1 MDVRIIL
8 PHIPDKKT
16 VNQVTKSYYG
26 RLIEAGVKVYEYERG
41 FNHSKIVVAD
51 DVVATV
57 GSVNFDYRS
66 FFLSFECGVWM
77 YKSEGVK
84 GALNDF
90 NTMLVD
96 CIKIDKENSKTNIFV
111 RLFRAVL
118 ATVAPLF

>member
-1 MDVRIIL
+1 
-8 PHIPDKKT
+8 
-16 VNQVTKSYYG
+16 
-26 RLIEAGVKVYEYERG
+26 
-41 FNHSKIVVAD
+41 
-51 DVVATV
+51 
-57 GSVNFDYRS
+57 
-66 FFLSFECGVWM
+66 M

-96 CIKIDKENSKTNIFV
+96 CIRIDKENSKTNIFV